1 MQKHKAIIIG
11 AGRMGSGYGL
21 KPGSHYYTHAKAYM
35 DLKDRVE
42 LVGFIEPDAE
52 RRMWATGQWGVKGW
66 PDFTSWSNSEAYDV
80 DVWSVCTQ
88 PEQRGSV
95 MDDLCQVDN
104 ALGAWVEKPYSLGRV
119 VTTTN
124 EGQPIKIQV
133 NYCRR
138 FDLYHQAITLAMTE
152 ATDKRLVV
160 MAKKDVHTVCHMTD
174 LARFW
179 RARLDYVD
187 TPNEPGAYA
196 LRYKTGGDWKELFFP
211 AGGISGDAFMKNA
224 LGNLLDAMEGKAP
237 LISPPENAVESEKWA
252 SEILKG

>member
-1 MQKHKAIIIG
+1 MKHKGIIIG

-21 KPGSHYYTHAKAYM
+21 KPGSHYYTHAKAFM

-42 LVGFIEPDAE
+42 LCAFVEPNSKRAE
-52 RRMWATGQWGVKGW
+52 FAQVMWGVPAYESLGAAISKHA
-66 PDFTSWSNSEAYDV
+66 PDVA
-80 DVWSVCTQ
+80 SVCTQ
-88 PEQRGSV
+88 PESQT
-95 MDDLCQVDN
+95 DILN
-104 ALGAWVEKPYSLGRV
+104 ALCGRVQGVWCEKPFIPARSAWPFKL
-119 VTTTN
+119 
-124 EGQPIKIQV
+124 QID
-133 NYCRR
+133 YCRR

-211 AGGISGDAFMKNA
+211 NGGISGDAFMKNA